1 MGNPYQRFIVDYFQL
16 LETDSVHEEKMEA
29 LVSRDDSPVKA
40 GIDTATGQIT
50 VATDPRFLNYPKGPE
65 AKRFAGLIL
74 AALEETA
81 RNRLN
86 KQISL
91 AD

>member
-16 LETDSVHEEKMEA
+16 FETDPVHEEKMEA
-29 LVSRDDSPVKA
+29 LDSREDSPVKA
-40 GIDTATGQIT
+40 GIDTATGQAT
-50 VATDPRFLNYPKGPE
+50 VVTDPRFLNYPKGPE
-65 AKRFAGLIL
+65 AKRFAGLMI

-81 RNRLN
+81 CNRLN
-86 KQISL
+86 KQIPL